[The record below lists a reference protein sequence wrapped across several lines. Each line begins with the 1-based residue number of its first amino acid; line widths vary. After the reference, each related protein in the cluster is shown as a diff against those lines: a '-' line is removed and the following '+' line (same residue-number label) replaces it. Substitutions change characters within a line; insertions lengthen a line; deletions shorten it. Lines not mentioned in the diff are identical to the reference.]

1 MAKLVVLTQ
10 SMAGRSVDLGE
21 RTTIG
26 RVEDNSFQIAEPSVS
41 SRHCEI
47 LLQGGEVLVKDLNST
62 NGTFINNEK
71 ITERVLKPGQ
81 TLRLGNIELKLEMAG
96 APGAPASSPST
107 PSSPASSA
115 PSAPAATPPPKK
127 EPARAATGGVSMQD
141 LEGGGRTVTAV
152 FDNKSAFT
160 KKKKSKNMAFWIGAA
175 VAILIIAILVIVL
188 IVKGSGSSNS

>member
-26 RVEDNSFQIAEPSVS
+26 RVEDNAFQIAEPSVS

-62 NGTFINNEK
+62 NGTFINGEK

-81 TLRLGNIELKLEMAG
+81 TLRLGNVELKLDVPG
-96 APGAPASSPST
+96 APGAPA
-107 PSSPASSA
+107 
-115 PSAPAATPPPKK
+115 PSAPATATPGTAPAPAAPPPPKK
-127 EPARAATGGVSMQD
+127 EPARAATGGVKLDD
-141 LEGGGRTVTAV
+141 LEGAGRTVTAT
-152 FDNKSAFT
+152 FDPKAFT
-160 KKKKSKNMAFWIGAA
+160 PKKKGKNMVIWIAA
-175 VAILIIAILVIVL
+175 GVVILIIGILILVL
-188 IVKGSGSSNS
+188 IHNATSSPGS